1 MKLAKILPFTRTLM
15 DLAVNEG
22 DIAVDATVGNGHD
35 TLYLAQRVGECG
47 RVFGFDIQKEAIAA
61 TSARLQEHNV
71 LNRVTLFQAS
81 HDQLIEKI
89 PSIYHGRITGAMFN
103 LGYLP
108 GGDKRI
114 VTKPDSTIRA
124 IEQLLQIMA
133 KEGLIVLVVYHGHP
147 EGIIE
152 RDELLNY
159 VKTIDQKRAHVLKYE
174 FINQINNP
182 PFIIAIEKRS

>member
-35 TLYLAQRVGECG
+35 TLYLAQRVGESG
-47 RVFGFDIQKEAIAA
+47 HVFGFDIQKEALAA
-61 TSARLQEHNV
+61 TTARLQEHNM
-71 LNRVTLFQAS
+71 LKRVTLFQAS

-89 PSIYHGRITGAMFN
+89 PAIYHGRITGAMFN

-133 KEGLIVLVVYHGHP
+133 KEGIIVIVVYHGHP
-147 EGIIE
+147 EGAIE
-152 RDELLNY
+152 RDALLHY
-159 VKTIDQKRAHVLKYE
+159 TKAIDQKRAHVLKYE
-174 FINQINNP
+174 FINQMNNP
-182 PFIIAIEKRS
+182 PFIIALEKRS

>member
-15 DLAVNEG
+15 NLAVNEG

-35 TLYLAQRVGECG
+35 TLYLAQRVGESG
-47 RVFGFDIQKEAIAA
+47 HVFGFDIQKEAIAA
-61 TSARLQEHNV
+61 TTARLQEHNM
-71 LNRVTLFQAS
+71 LKRVTLFQAS

-89 PSIYHGRITGAMFN
+89 PAIYHGRITGAIFN

-133 KEGLIVLVVYHGHP
+133 KEGIIVIVVYHGHP
-147 EGIIE
+147 EGAVE
-152 RDELLNY
+152 RDALLHY
-159 VKTIDQKRAHVLKYE
+159 TKAIDQKRAHVLKYE
-174 FINQINNP
+174 FINQMNNP
-182 PFIIAIEKRS
+182 PFIIALEKRS

>member
-35 TLYLAQRVGECG
+35 TLYLAQRVGASG
-47 RVFGFDIQKEAIAA
+47 HVFGFDIQKEAIAA
-61 TSARLQEHNV
+61 TTARLQEHNM
-71 LNRVTLFQAS
+71 LKRVTLFHAS

-89 PSIYHGRITGAMFN
+89 PAIYHGRITGAMFN

-133 KEGLIVLVVYHGHP
+133 KEGIIVIVVYHGHP
-147 EGIIE
+147 EGAVE
-152 RDELLNY
+152 RDELLHY
-159 VKTIDQKRAHVLKYE
+159 TKAIDQKRAHVLKYE
-174 FINQINNP
+174 FINQMNNP
-182 PFIIAIEKRS
+182 PFIIALEKRS

>member
-15 DLAVNEG
+15 NLAVNEG

-35 TLYLAQRVGECG
+35 TLYLAQRVGESG
-47 RVFGFDIQKEAIAA
+47 HVFGFDIQKEAIAA
-61 TSARLQEHNV
+61 TSARLQEHNM
-71 LNRVTLFQAS
+71 LKRVTLFQAS

-89 PSIYHGRITGAMFN
+89 PAIYHGRITGAIFN

-133 KEGLIVLVVYHGHP
+133 KEGIIVVVVYHGHP
-147 EGIIE
+147 EGVIE
-152 RDELLNY
+152 RDALLHY
-159 VKTIDQKRAHVLKYE
+159 TKAIDQKRAHVLKYE
-174 FINQINNP
+174 FINQMNNP
-182 PFIIAIEKRS
+182 PFIIALEKRA

>member
-35 TLYLAQRVGECG
+35 TLYLAQRVGESG
-47 RVFGFDIQKEAIAA
+47 HVFGFDIQKEAIAA
-61 TSARLQEHNV
+61 TSARLQEHNM
-71 LNRVTLFQAS
+71 LQRVTLFQAS
-81 HDQLIEKI
+81 HDQLLEKI
-89 PSIYHGRITGAMFN
+89 PAHYHGRITGAMFN

-133 KEGLIVLVVYHGHP
+133 KEGIIVIVVYHGHP
-147 EGIIE
+147 EGAIE
-152 RDELLNY
+152 RDALLHY
-159 VKTIDQKRAHVLKYE
+159 TKAIDQKRAHVLKYE
-174 FINQINNP
+174 FINQMNNP
-182 PFIIAIEKRS
+182 PFIIALEKRS

>member
-35 TLYLAQRVGECG
+35 TLYLAQRVGESG
-47 RVFGFDIQKEAIAA
+47 HVFGFDIQKEAIAA
-61 TSARLQEHNV
+61 TTARLQEHNM
-71 LNRVTLFQAS
+71 LKRVTLFQAS

-89 PSIYHGRITGAMFN
+89 PAIYHGRITGAMFN

-133 KEGLIVLVVYHGHP
+133 KEGIIVIVVYHGHP
-147 EGIIE
+147 EGAVE
-152 RDELLNY
+152 RDALLHY
-159 VKTIDQKRAHVLKYE
+159 TKAIDQKRAHVLKYE
-174 FINQINNP
+174 FINQMNNP
-182 PFIIAIEKRS
+182 PFIIALEKRS

>member
-35 TLYLAQRVGECG
+35 TLYLAQRVGESG
-47 RVFGFDIQKEAIAA
+47 HVFGFDIQKEALAA
-61 TSARLQEHNV
+61 TTARLQEHNM
-71 LNRVTLFQAS
+71 LKRVTLFQAS

-89 PSIYHGRITGAMFN
+89 PAIYHGRITGAMFN

-133 KEGLIVLVVYHGHP
+133 KEGIIVIVVYHGHP
-147 EGIIE
+147 EGAVE
-152 RDELLNY
+152 RDALLHY
-159 VKTIDQKRAHVLKYE
+159 TKAIDQKRAHVLKYE
-174 FINQINNP
+174 FINQMNNP
-182 PFIIAIEKRS
+182 PFIIALEKRS

>member
-15 DLAVNEG
+15 NLAVNEG

-35 TLYLAQRVGECG
+35 TLYLAQRVGESG
-47 RVFGFDIQKEAIAA
+47 HVFGFDIQNEAIAA
-61 TSARLQEHNV
+61 TSARLQEHNM
-71 LNRVTLFQAS
+71 LKRVTLFQAS

-89 PSIYHGRITGAMFN
+89 PAIYHGRITGAIFN

-133 KEGLIVLVVYHGHP
+133 KEGIIVVVVYHGHP
-147 EGIIE
+147 EGAIE
-152 RDELLNY
+152 RDALLHY
-159 VKTIDQKRAHVLKYE
+159 TKAIDQKRAHVLKYE
-174 FINQINNP
+174 FINQMNNP
-182 PFIIAIEKRS
+182 PFIIALEKRS

>member
-35 TLYLAQRVGECG
+35 TLYLAQRVGESG
-47 RVFGFDIQKEAIAA
+47 HVFGFDIQKEAIAA
-61 TSARLQEHNV
+61 TTARLQEHNM
-71 LNRVTLFQAS
+71 LKRVTLFQAS

-89 PSIYHGRITGAMFN
+89 PAIYHGRITGAMFN

-133 KEGLIVLVVYHGHP
+133 KEGIIVIVVYHGHP
-147 EGIIE
+147 EGAIE
-152 RDELLNY
+152 RDALLHY
-159 VKTIDQKRAHVLKYE
+159 TKAIDQKRAHVLKYE
-174 FINQINNP
+174 FINQMNNP
-182 PFIIAIEKRS
+182 PFIIALEKRS